1 MAQVYEDW
9 EEFVNDQSRIPVGDL
24 AYLFEI
30 ILDGLEQLPDTAKVR
45 KLENEINDYMRKFA
59 TFAQD

>member
-1 MAQVYEDW
+1 MVQMYEDW
-9 EEFVNDQSRIPVGDL
+9 EEFVNDQSRIAVGDL

-30 ILDGLEQLPDTAKVR
+30 ILDGLEKLPDTAKVR